1 MLSVPRPSPAAVEV
15 NERFIERAIRQEMLQ
30 PRGKLA
36 AMGLM
41 PRENLFGHRSQ
52 RFQMR
57 GRIAVAEGVVG
68 DRFLAAAEQGGEVVV
83 HADAVARN
91 AAAGNCGIDAAE
103 PDG

>member
-1 MLSVPRPSPAAVEV
+1 
-15 NERFIERAIRQEMLQ
+15 MLQ
-30 PRGKLA
+30 PRGDLA
-36 AMGLM
+36 AMGLV
-41 PRENLFGHRSQ
+41 PREDFLGQAFQ
-52 RFQMR
+52 RLQMR
-57 GRIAVAEGVVG
+57 GRVSIAKDVVG